1 MKRLLSILI
10 IGVLSLSLGACS
22 QYSSIQPSETNA
34 NEEKTN
40 TNEEEITQTTND
52 NVLIAYYSYSG
63 NTKAAAE
70 EIQRQA
76 GGELAEIIR
85 IEEYPSD
92 FYDMA
97 EQEIINGKQPEI
109 SLSVENIDDYDVIF
123 VGYPI
128 WWKEAPAMINT
139 FINQFDFTGKI
150 VVPFCTSSSDGIEES
165 LDVFDA
171 IKDQGIVTEGL
182 RISDY
187 EDIAGWLKAV
197 NIIE

>member
-187 EDIAGWLKAV
+187 EDIAGWLKAI